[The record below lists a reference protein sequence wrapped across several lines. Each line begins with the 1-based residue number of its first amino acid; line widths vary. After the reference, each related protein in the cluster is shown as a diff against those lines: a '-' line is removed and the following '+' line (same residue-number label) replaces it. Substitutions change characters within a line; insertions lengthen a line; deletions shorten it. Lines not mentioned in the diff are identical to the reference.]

1 MLPTLQRHLGRH
13 VASMCIGMTF
23 LCLMLSFALVRN
35 SESLHLPGLLLA
47 GVAIAGGM
55 TYGVTRDAPG
65 YWIYS
70 TLVAKFVLSKEEVA
84 QVRTLQFSPA
94 IRWLNPLQT
103 PYGLPLLAASAMLFV
118 LLAGGLMFPQHS
130 TWLTLTIIGVLLP
143 VALSWLLLRTA
154 RYYIVLASPEGE
166 DLIGTG
172 IRRPRRVDAYRREDM
187 WVALLINFA
196 LIWPLQGKPAFS
208 LEAGYDSRDFMV
220 ASLLLIWIA
229 AFFTLL
235 SARRSRLFSVVGERL
250 SKLFDHD
257 AAVNGARPP
266 PSTLAR
272 MLAYYA
278 LLGLWSLCLCLLL
291 EALPL
296 RAPFPLFCALLLPA
310 LGAVFWHERG
320 LTLQRDA
327 EQAMQ
332 FIREQTIQPVAS
344 VRRMPEFN

>member
-13 VASMCIGMTF
+13 VASTCVGMMF

-35 SESLHLPGLLLA
+35 SASLMLPELLLA
-47 GVAIAGGM
+47 GVAIAAGM
-55 TYGVTRDAPG
+55 AYGVMRDAPG

-70 TLVAKFVLSKEEVA
+70 TLMAKFILSKEEIV
-84 QVRTLQFSPA
+84 QIRTLQFSPA

-103 PYGLPLLAASAMLFV
+103 PHGLPLLAAIAMLFV
-118 LLAGGLMFPQHS
+118 LLAGGLIFPQHL
-130 TWLTLTIIGVLLP
+130 TWLALTIIGVLLP
-143 VALSWLLLRTA
+143 VALSWMLLRTA
-154 RYYIVLASPEGE
+154 RYYVVLASPEGE

-172 IRRPRRVDAYRREDM
+172 MRGPRRVGAYRREDM
-187 WVALLINFA
+187 WIALLINFA
-196 LIWPLQGKPAFS
+196 LILPLQGKPAFD

-257 AAVNGARPP
+257 AAVIGARPP
-266 PSTLAR
+266 RSTLAR

-278 LLGLWSLCLCLLL
+278 LSGVWSLCLCLLL
-291 EALPL
+291 GALPVT
-296 RAPFPLFCALLLPA
+296 APFPLFCALLLPA
-310 LGAVFWHERG
+310 LGGVFWHERG
-320 LTLQRDA
+320 VTLQRDA